1 MHSARSVVR
10 LVTILV
16 LLLTAGLAE
25 EPLRPKDVRTLAKQ
39 GSSAIPRLQ
48 ELLKSQDLEIRVEAV
63 KAIVEIGGKD
73 SLTPLIQ
80 ATTDNDSEVQIRAV
94 DGLVNF
100 YLPGYVRT
108 GLSASLRR
116 VGTSIKGKFT
126 DVNDQVIDAYVE
138 VRPDVI
144 EALGKLARGGSS
156 LESRASAARALGILR
171 GRAAVDDL
179 VAAIRSKNS
188 EVIYESLV
196 ALQKIRDQSA
206 APKIAFLLHDLD
218 EKVQIAAIETTG
230 LLQNKD
236 SIPDLMDAIKRAKN
250 NKVRRAAL
258 TAIAMLPEEGNRE
271 TYARYLHDKDEGMR
285 AAAAEGYARLHNP
298 ADLAAIET
306 VYKDEE
312 KRAPRLAQAFALVM
326 LGQHELSEFSPLQLL
341 INTLNTS
348 AYHGVAFP
356 YLVEAARDPA
366 VRALLYQSLANAT
379 RGRKNP
385 ARRSVSAQRGS
396 GKRAVSGKTQPRRRR
411 PGSAGGIASPACVA
425 GPPVEN
431 YFAFFCFCWPTRTLK
446 CACLAS

>member
-1 MHSARSVVR
+1 MPAVRCVAR
-10 LVTILV
+10 LLAIFV
-16 LLLTAGLAE
+16 LLLTAGFAE
-25 EPLRPKDVRTLAKQ
+25 EPLRPKDVRALAKQ
-39 GSSAIPRLQ
+39 GSTAIPQLQ
-48 ELLKSQDLEIRVEAV
+48 ELLKNPDLEIRVEAV
-63 KAIVEIGGKD
+63 KAMVEIGGKD

-80 ATTDNDSEVQIRAV
+80 ATADNDAEVQIRAAE
-94 DGLVNF
+94 GLVNF

-116 VGTSIKGKFT
+116 VGTSIKAKFT
-126 DVNDQVIDAYVE
+126 DVNDQVIDSFVE

-144 EALGKLARGGSS
+144 AALGRQAHAGSS
-156 LESRASAARALGILR
+156 IESRASAARAVGILR
-171 GRAAVDDL
+171 GRGAVDDL
-179 VAAIRSKNS
+179 IAAIRTKNS
-188 EVIYESLV
+188 EVIYEALV

-236 SIPDLMDAIKRAKN
+236 SIPDLMDAIRRARN

-258 TAIAMLPEEGNRE
+258 TAIAMLPAEGNRE
-271 TYARYLHDKDEGMR
+271 IYARYLNDKDEGMR
-285 AAAAEGYARLHNP
+285 AAAAEGYARLRNP

-341 INTLNTS
+341 INTLNS
-348 AYHGVAFP
+348 AAYHGVAGP

-366 VRALLYQSLANAT
+366 VRALLYQGLPNAT
-379 RGRKNP
+379 KDEKIQLAGVL
-385 ARRSVSAQRGS
+385 ARSGDQESVPYLEKLSHDADDQVAQEGL
-396 GKRAVSGKTQPRRRR
+396 RALRALRAR
-411 PGSAGGIASPACVA
+411 
-425 GPPVEN
+425 
-431 YFAFFCFCWPTRTLK
+431 L
-446 CACLAS
+446 

>member
-1 MHSARSVVR
+1 
-10 LVTILV
+10 
-16 LLLTAGLAE
+16 
-25 EPLRPKDVRTLAKQ
+25 
-39 GSSAIPRLQ
+39 
-48 ELLKSQDLEIRVEAV
+48 
-63 KAIVEIGGKD
+63 
-73 SLTPLIQ
+73 
-80 ATTDNDSEVQIRAV
+80 
-94 DGLVNF
+94 VNF

-144 EALGKLARGGSS
+144 EALGKLAHAGASI
-156 LESRASAARALGILR
+156 ESRASAARALGILR

-179 VAAIRSKNS
+179 VVAIRTKNS

-230 LLQNKD
+230 LLLNKD
-236 SIPDLMDAIKRAKN
+236 SIPDLMDVIQRARN

-258 TAIAMLPEEGNRE
+258 TAIAMLPDERNRE
-271 TYARYLHDKDEGMR
+271 TYARYLNDKDEGMR
-285 AAAAEGYARLHNP
+285 AAAAEGFARLHNP
-298 ADLAAIET
+298 ANLPVIET

-326 LGQHELSEFSPLQLL
+326 MGQHELSEFSPLQLL
-341 INTLNTS
+341 INTLNSS
-348 AYHGVAFP
+348 AYNGVAFA

-366 VRALLYQSLANAT
+366 VRALLYQSLTNAT
-379 RGRKNP
+379 KDEKIQLAGIL
-385 ARRSVSAQRGS
+385 ARSGDQESVQYLEKLSQDADDQVAQEGL
-396 GKRAVSGKTQPRRRR
+396 RALRALRAR
-411 PGSAGGIASPACVA
+411 
-425 GPPVEN
+425 
-431 YFAFFCFCWPTRTLK
+431 L
-446 CACLAS
+446 

>member
-1 MHSARSVVR
+1 MRVVR
-10 LVTILV
+10 LSAIFA
-16 LLLTAGLAE
+16 LLLAVAIAE
-25 EPLRPKDVRTLAKQ
+25 VPMRPKDVRNLAKQ
-39 GSSAIPRLQ
+39 GSSAIPQLQ
-48 ELLKSQDLEIRVEAV
+48 ELLKNPDLEIRVEAV

-73 SLTPLIQ
+73 SITPLVL
-80 ATTDNDSEVQIRAV
+80 ATADNDAEMQIRAA

-108 GLSASLRR
+108 GLSASIRR

-126 DVNDQVIDAYVE
+126 DVNDQMIDSFVQ

-144 EALGKLARGGSS
+144 ESLGKLARNGAS
-156 LESRASAARALGILR
+156 LESRANAARAIGILR

-188 EVIYESLV
+188 EVIYECLI
-196 ALQKIRDQSA
+196 ALQKIRDDSA

-230 LLQNKD
+230 LLLNKD
-236 SIPDLMDAIKRAKN
+236 SIPDLMDAIRRAKN

-258 TAIAMLPEEGNRE
+258 TAIAMLPVEGNRE
-271 TYARYLHDKDEGMR
+271 TYARYLNDKDEGMR

-312 KRAPRLAQAFALVM
+312 KRAPRLAQAFALVA
-326 LGQHELSEFSPLQLL
+326 LGQHELSELSPLQLL
-341 INTLNTS
+341 INTLNSS
-348 AYHGVAFP
+348 AYHGVAFA
-356 YLVEAARDPA
+356 YLVETSRDPA

-379 RGRKNP
+379 KDEKIQLAGVL
-385 ARRSVSAQRGS
+385 ARSGDQESVPYLEKLSHDADDQVAQEGL
-396 GKRAVSGKTQPRRRR
+396 RALRALRAR
-411 PGSAGGIASPACVA
+411 
-425 GPPVEN
+425 
-431 YFAFFCFCWPTRTLK
+431 L
-446 CACLAS
+446 